1 MEKINIDLNSLFNL
15 SYNFENLKLLLT
27 SISKN
32 QDLFENKI
40 KELEEK
46 LNNIDL
52 SFPTQIPKEN
62 VERVEKTEKTPN
74 IRDFKATRES
84 QKSKTRREPV
94 RQYDDLN
101 RKMTEMEYKIKLL
114 YNFIPKFPDDKTK
127 TLNNILDEQQINIE
141 NNNTEIKEMK
151 EKVDNVKETVDEIR
165 LKMNDMDIYDIIKDI
180 QFSGGDLEASK
191 ILIQGLDKKTEA
203 RFKFLEEKIKD
214 DEQIA
219 QKMKNEITNLK
230 NSVTIQKNN
239 ITIMREQIIKMQNE
253 IDSNKRNS
261 LEKIKNNENEIEALK
276 EREIKNLES
285 INNQFQNITM
295 NMYDLPNKNED
306 NVNIKKINEDSKEE
320 IKEEVKEEIKE
331 ETETKKSEKDNNQDI
346 KKESSSVSEK
356 DKSEERDKMD
366 ISVPKIDEENLVTKK
381 AFNEY
386 KEATQKKL
394 INFERRIQAINS
406 QIKTDYLQKE
416 IFSLKNELS
425 KKKPTQQEF
434 YDLSVQVQQY
444 SDLYDKMKE
453 ENENIQEEFKKVKEN
468 ISTLFKN
475 YEYVILKT
483 TSNTN
488 THNLENITDK
498 EKFTILTKLND
509 YVEISVFNEYIKE
522 QTKFSEKIKKEI
534 DSYRH
539 FYNEIIETLKKAA
552 SVQDLKSLEEYLLDL
567 LDEFRD
573 KTNKFYPKKSEINK
587 NFKALELQ
595 IRQLYEYIIKK
606 DENTENWLLAKKPI
620 GGFSCASC
628 ESYLG
633 DLKENNEK
641 VLWNQLPER
650 EMLTTNTNRIGNGF
664 SRILNLI
671 TVSGDNNNNNNP
683 SKKDNNA
690 NTSLKPDY
698 GSFKNEIFF
707 QSKNTDGD
715 EENNTLDHK
724 KYMNI
729 TMVKSDDEQKNIFK
743 EYSGNN
749 TKTNLTSK
757 PKITFSQDEKL
768 RLTTSDNMN
777 LLKEM
782 KNQKRKNGLPP
793 INKDESNAKGANFSS
808 LFEEMKDN
816 KDKNSVPKVMKIV
829 RKKNK

>member
-141 NNNTEIKEMK
+141 NNNTEIKEIK

-331 ETETKKSEKDNNQDI
+331 ETDTKKSEKDNNQDI
-346 KKESSSVSEK
+346 KKDSSSVSEK
-356 DKSEERDKMD
+356 DKSEARDKMD
-366 ISVPKIDEENLVTKK
+366 ISVQKIDEENLVTKK

-468 ISTLFKN
+468 IATLFKN
-475 YEYVILKT
+475 YEYIILKT

-539 FYNEIIETLKKAA
+539 FYNEIIETLKKN
-552 SVQDLKSLEEYLLDL
+552 SICSRFKK
-567 LDEFRD
+567 FR
-573 KTNKFYPKKSEINK
+573 
-587 NFKALELQ
+587 
-595 IRQLYEYIIKK
+595 
-606 DENTENWLLAKKPI
+606 
-620 GGFSCASC
+620 
-628 ESYLG
+628 
-633 DLKENNEK
+633 
-641 VLWNQLPER
+641 
-650 EMLTTNTNRIGNGF
+650 RIF
-664 SRILNLI
+664 
-671 TVSGDNNNNNNP
+671 T
-683 SKKDNNA
+683 
-690 NTSLKPDY
+690 
-698 GSFKNEIFF
+698 
-707 QSKNTDGD
+707 
-715 EENNTLDHK
+715 
-724 KYMNI
+724 
-729 TMVKSDDEQKNIFK
+729 
-743 EYSGNN
+743 
-749 TKTNLTSK
+749 
-757 PKITFSQDEKL
+757 
-768 RLTTSDNMN
+768 
-777 LLKEM
+777 
-782 KNQKRKNGLPP
+782 
-793 INKDESNAKGANFSS
+793 
-808 LFEEMKDN
+808 
-816 KDKNSVPKVMKIV
+816 
-829 RKKNK
+829 

>member
-141 NNNTEIKEMK
+141 NNNTEIKEIK

-219 QKMKNEITNLK
+219 QKLKNEIINLK
-230 NSVTIQKNN
+230 NNSTIQKNN
-239 ITIMREQIIKMQNE
+239 LTIMREQLIKMQNE

-320 IKEEVKEEIKE
+320 VKEEIKE
-331 ETETKKSEKDNNQDI
+331 ETDTKKSEKDNNQDI

-539 FYNEIIETLKKAA
+539 FYNEIIKKKKKAA

-567 LDEFRD
+567 LDE
-573 KTNKFYPKKSEINK
+573 
-587 NFKALELQ
+587 
-595 IRQLYEYIIKK
+595 
-606 DENTENWLLAKKPI
+606 
-620 GGFSCASC
+620 
-628 ESYLG
+628 
-633 DLKENNEK
+633 
-641 VLWNQLPER
+641 
-650 EMLTTNTNRIGNGF
+650 
-664 SRILNLI
+664 
-671 TVSGDNNNNNNP
+671 
-683 SKKDNNA
+683 
-690 NTSLKPDY
+690 
-698 GSFKNEIFF
+698 
-707 QSKNTDGD
+707 
-715 EENNTLDHK
+715 
-724 KYMNI
+724 YMNI
-729 TMVKSDDEQKNIFK
+729 
-743 EYSGNN
+743 
-749 TKTNLTSK
+749 
-757 PKITFSQDEKL
+757 
-768 RLTTSDNMN
+768 
-777 LLKEM
+777 
-782 KNQKRKNGLPP
+782 
-793 INKDESNAKGANFSS
+793 
-808 LFEEMKDN
+808 
-816 KDKNSVPKVMKIV
+816 
-829 RKKNK
+829 